1 MSDEEKQ
8 ELSPNEEKQE
18 LSAVEPPQLASSKLD
33 KEVEMVARQIADEG
47 DVEKVKDLTH
57 AFNVLFAKQNAL
69 RVMKLNGLLNTVTDE
84 MILRMVTAPESFS
97 HRDLLDYL
105 SIVSTTMDKASKT
118 VELIDETPAIN
129 LSQTNVNI
137 NVGEQQIGRESR
149 EKIEDAI
156 KAIFGSMQRMGA
168 APEDIIQTLNEEE
181 TPKDEEQP
189 TDTQTTN
196 E

>member
-1 MSDEEKQ
+1 MSD
-8 ELSPNEEKQE
+8 EEKQE

-69 RVMKLNGLLNTVTDE
+69 RVMKLNGLLNAVTDE

-181 TPKDEEQP
+181 TPKDDEQP